1 MPRASTRSG
10 LARKDWQT
18 ACWFNRT
25 MPPVLPYAPP
35 ATYAVLRRDVEATLL
50 TGRLRIDQ
58 AWVRTYW
65 ETGRLIN
72 DHVLLNKDRA
82 NYGAQVFTRL
92 SEDLKVSKRQLY
104 ECAQFA
110 RCFPIVRDH
119 AQLTWNHYRILCQVP
134 DPAKRKTLLA
144 ITIKLGLNSPQL
156 EQRVRALAPPEPA
169 TIDIT
174 ATPTTTEP
182 PKPLTPKR
190 GTPGICKIIASG
202 ELLSADLGFA
212 TYLDL
217 PAETKL
223 TAGDF
228 ARLDSTGRITAAP
241 DATKADLFT
250 YPVTVLK
257 VVDGDTLWVRVYL
270 RPGHWV
276 KQKLRLRDL
285 DCPEL
290 PTPEGKAAK
299 RFTEALVA
307 RAATVTICTTKPDK
321 YDRYL
326 ADVFL
331 ELAADPLPQL
341 SALNTQPR
349 PSFVFLNNALIE
361 NGHAVVKRAWEFT
374 DWGEW

>member
-1 MPRASTRSG
+1 MPTPP
-10 LARKDWQT
+10 LA
-18 ACWFNRT
+18 A
-25 MPPVLPYAPP
+25 P
-35 ATYAVLRRDVEATLL
+35 ATYAALRRDVEATLL

-92 SEDLKVSKRQLY
+92 AEDLKVSKRQLY

-134 DPAKRKTLLA
+134 DPAKRKALLA
-144 ITIKLGLNSPQL
+144 ETIKLGLNSPQL

-169 TIDIT
+169 AIDIT
-174 ATPTTTEP
+174 ATATAEP
-182 PKPLTPKR
+182 PKTLTPKR
-190 GTPGICKIIASG
+190 GVPGVGKTIVSG
-202 ELLSADLGFA
+202 EFLSADLGFA

-217 PAETKL
+217 PAATQL

-228 ARLDSTGRITAAP
+228 IRLDSAGRITAAP
-241 DATKADLFT
+241 DASKADLFT
-250 YPVTVLK
+250 YRATVLK
-257 VVDGDTLWVRVYL
+257 TVDGDTLWVRVYL

-299 RFTEALVA
+299 RFTESLVA
-307 RAATVTICTTKPDK
+307 RATAVTICTTKPDK

-331 ELAADPLPQL
+331 STDAGE
-341 SALNTQPR
+341 
-349 PSFVFLNNALIE
+349 VFLNNALLE
-361 NGHAVVKRAWEFT
+361 NGHAVVKRAWEFS
-374 DWGEW
+374 DWGE

>member
-1 MPRASTRSG
+1 
-10 LARKDWQT
+10 
-18 ACWFNRT
+18 
-25 MPPVLPYAPP
+25 MPPPAPLAVP
-35 ATYAVLRRDVEATLL
+35 ATYAALRRNVEATLL
-50 TGRLRIDQ
+50 TGRLHIDH

-72 DHVLLNKDRA
+72 EHVLLNKDRA
-82 NYGAQVFTRL
+82 NFGAQVFSRL

-134 DPAKRKTLLA
+134 DPAKRKALLA
-144 ITIKLGLNSPQL
+144 ETIKHGLKSPQL

-169 TIDIT
+169 VIDIT
-174 ATPTTTEP
+174 ATETVEP

-190 GTPGICKIIASG
+190 GTPGVCKVIASG
-202 ELLSADLGFA
+202 ELLTADLGFA

-217 PAETKL
+217 PADTKL
-223 TAGDF
+223 KAGDCVQIDDADF
-228 ARLDSTGRITAAP
+228 PSLGSRLSTP
-241 DATKADLFT
+241 SPSYT
-250 YPVTVLK
+250 YPATVLK

-299 RFTEALVA
+299 RFTESLVA
-307 RAATVTICTTKPDK
+307 RAAAVTVCTTKPDK

-331 ELAADPLPQL
+331 TTE
-341 SALNTQPR
+341 TGE
-349 PSFVFLNNALIE
+349 VFMNNALLE
-361 NGHAVVKRAWEFT
+361 NGHAVVKRAWEFS
-374 DWGEW
+374 DWGE

>member
-1 MPRASTRSG
+1 
-10 LARKDWQT
+10 
-18 ACWFNRT
+18 
-25 MPPVLPYAPP
+25 MPPASPKPPAAP
-35 ATYAVLRRDVEATLL
+35 ATYAALRRVVEATLL

-72 DHVLLNKDRA
+72 EHVLLNQDRA
-82 NYGAQVFTRL
+82 HYGAQVFSRL
-92 SEDLKVSKRQLY
+92 AEDLKVSKRQLY

-134 DPAKRKTLLA
+134 DPAQRKALLTE
-144 ITIKLGLNSPQL
+144 TIKLRLNSPQL

-169 TIDIT
+169 AINIT
-174 ATPTTTEP
+174 ATTVAADSAAAP
-182 PKPLTPKR
+182 PKPFTPRR
-190 GTPGICKIIASG
+190 GVPGVCKVVASG
-202 ELLSADLGFA
+202 DGTLAVDLGFA

-217 PAETKL
+217 PADTPLK
-223 TAGDF
+223 AGDF
-228 ARLDSTGRITAAP
+228 AQSTSTGRITTAPAAN
-241 DATKADLFT
+241 KADLFT
-250 YPVTVLK
+250 YPATVLK
-257 VVDGDTLWVRVYL
+257 VVDGDTLWVKIYL

-290 PTPEGKAAK
+290 FTPDGKAAR
-299 RFTEALVA
+299 RFTESLLA
-307 RAATVTICTTKPDK
+307 RATAVTICTTKPDK

-331 ELAADPLPQL
+331 TTGAGD
-341 SALNTQPR
+341 
-349 PSFVFLNNALIE
+349 VFLNNVLLE
-361 NGHAVVKRAWEFT
+361 NGHAVVKRAWEFS
-374 DWGEW
+374 DWGE

>member
-1 MPRASTRSG
+1 
-10 LARKDWQT
+10 
-18 ACWFNRT
+18 
-25 MPPVLPYAPP
+25 MPPAPSP
-35 ATYAVLRRDVEATLL
+35 ATYAALRRDVEATLL

-65 ETGRLIN
+65 DTGRLIN
-72 DHVLLNKDRA
+72 EHVLLNQDRA
-82 NYGAQVFTRL
+82 GYGAQVFSRL
-92 SEDLKVSKRQLY
+92 AEDLKVSKRQLY

-134 DPAKRKTLLA
+134 DPAKRKALLA
-144 ITIKLGLNSPQL
+144 ETIKLGLKSPQL

-169 TIDIT
+169 AIDIT
-174 ATPTTTEP
+174 ATAPAEP
-182 PKPLTPKR
+182 PKPLTPKH
-190 GTPGICKIIASG
+190 GVPGVCKVIASG

-217 PAETKL
+217 AADTKL
-223 TAGDF
+223 KAGDF
-228 ARLDSTGRITAAP
+228 ARLDAAGLITAAP

-250 YPVTVLK
+250 YAATVLK
-257 VVDGDTLWVRVYL
+257 TVDGDTLWVRVYL

-299 RFTEALVA
+299 RFTESLVA
-307 RAATVTICTTKPDK
+307 RASAVTICTTKPDK

-331 ELAADPLPQL
+331 TTDDGEI
-341 SALNTQPR
+341 
-349 PSFVFLNNALIE
+349 FLNNALLE
-361 NGHAVVKRAWEFT
+361 NGHAVVKRAWEFS
-374 DWGEW
+374 DWGE